1 MIEKKNTPRSIWVLS
16 AALAC
21 IGAGQSTIFILIP
34 QEIRSLGFNEFQVG
48 LIFSVSALA
57 WIFFSPYWG
66 RLSDQI
72 GRSKIFM
79 LGIIGFALSLFLFAG
94 IIKFAQIYTVSF
106 SVLFILLILARLI
119 NGLLGSAVRP
129 SAGGRIADITD
140 TTNRTSGFARL
151 DAGWQFGVVL
161 GPIAVGLIMLLSN
174 NNLLMPFI
182 FLGAMGLLI
191 GIFNFNLLKKDD
203 SSFFNKENNIQLK
216 FSDRRVLPSLIIAAF
231 LGISN
236 ACIVLTSSLFVNDVI
251 LKSSED
257 LYFFVSI
264 GFAIVALS
272 GLITQLLIVDKFLI
286 DPKKLVFVG
295 LLIMAT
301 VFYFLSNTKEI
312 NFFYVLLAIYGFGGG
327 LARPGN
333 VSILS
338 LSVNSNEQGSASGL
352 MGTVFPL
359 GHLLTPFSIMPL
371 YMINPSYPYLLISFL
386 GLFLI
391 LYMFYNQKLF
401 FNFLKSGVREDV

>member
-1 MIEKKNTPRSIWVLS
+1 MIKKNKTPNSIWVLS

-21 IGAGQSTIFILIP
+21 IGAGQSTIFILVP
-34 QEIRSLGFNEFQVG
+34 QEIRLLGFNEFQVG
-48 LIFSVSALA
+48 LIFSISALA
-57 WIFFSPYWG
+57 WIFFSPFWG
-66 RLSDQI
+66 RLSDRI
-72 GRSKIFM
+72 GRSKVFM
-79 LGIIGFALSLFLFAG
+79 LGIIGFAISLFLFAA
-94 IIKFAQIYTVSF
+94 IIKIAQIYPFSF
-106 SVLFILLILARLI
+106 TLLFVLLICARLI

-161 GPIAVGLIMLLSN
+161 GPVAVGLIMLLSD

-182 FLGAMGLLI
+182 FLSLLGLLI
-191 GIFNFNLLKKDD
+191 GFLNFKLLKKDD
-203 SSFFNKENNIQLK
+203 SSFESNTDSSALK
-216 FSDRRVLPSLIIAAF
+216 FTDQRVFPSLVIASF

-272 GLITQLLIVDKFLI
+272 GLLTQLFIVDKYSL
-286 DPKKLVFVG
+286 DPKLLVFIG
-295 LLIMAT
+295 LSLMTLI
-301 VFYFLSNTKEI
+301 FYLLSSVNDI
-312 NFFYVLLAIYGFGGG
+312 SSFYILLAIFGFGGG

-338 LSVNSNEQGSASGL
+338 LSIDKNEQGSASGL

-386 GLFLI
+386 GLFLL
-391 LYMFYNQKLF
+391 LYMFYNQKIF
-401 FNFLKSGVREDV
+401 FKFIKTGVREDV

>member
-1 MIEKKNTPRSIWVLS
+1 MCIRDRVLS

-48 LIFSVSALA
+48 LIFSISALA

-182 FLGAMGLLI
+182 FIGAMGLLI

-301 VFYFLSNTKEI
+301 VFYLLSNTKEI

>member
-1 MIEKKNTPRSIWVLS
+1 MIKKNKTPNSIWVLS

-21 IGAGQSTIFILIP
+21 IGAGQSTIFILVP
-34 QEIRSLGFNEFQVG
+34 QEIRLLGFNEFQVG
-48 LIFSVSALA
+48 LIFSISALA
-57 WIFFSPYWG
+57 WIFFSPFWG
-66 RLSDQI
+66 RLSDRI
-72 GRSKIFM
+72 GRSKVFM
-79 LGIIGFALSLFLFAG
+79 LGIIGFAISLFLFAG
-94 IIKFAQIYTVSF
+94 IIKIAQIYPFSF
-106 SVLFILLILARLI
+106 TLLFVLLICARLI

-161 GPIAVGLIMLLSN
+161 GPVAVGLIMLLSD
-174 NNLLMPFI
+174 NNLLMPFV
-182 FLGAMGLLI
+182 FLSLLGLVI
-191 GIFNFNLLKKDD
+191 GFLNFKLLKKDD
-203 SSFFNKENNIQLK
+203 SSFESNTDFSALK
-216 FSDRRVLPSLIIAAF
+216 FTDKRVFPSLVIASF

-272 GLITQLLIVDKFLI
+272 GLFTQLFIVDKYSI
-286 DPKKLVFVG
+286 DPKLLVFIG
-295 LLIMAT
+295 LSLMTLI
-301 VFYFLSNTKEI
+301 FYFLSSVNDI
-312 NFFYVLLAIYGFGGG
+312 SSFYILLAIFGFGGG

-338 LSVNSNEQGSASGL
+338 LSINKNEQGSASGL

-386 GLFLI
+386 GLFLL
-391 LYMFYNQKLF
+391 LYMFYNQKVF
-401 FNFLKSGVREDV
+401 FKFIKTGVREDV

>member
-1 MIEKKNTPRSIWVLS
+1 MIKKNKTPNSIWVLS

-21 IGAGQSTIFILIP
+21 IGAGQSTIFILVP
-34 QEIRSLGFNEFQVG
+34 QEIRLLGFNEFQVG
-48 LIFSVSALA
+48 LIFSISALA
-57 WIFFSPYWG
+57 WIFFSPFWG
-66 RLSDQI
+66 RMSDRI
-72 GRSKIFM
+72 GRSKVFM
-79 LGIIGFALSLFLFAG
+79 LGIIGFAISLFLFAA
-94 IIKFAQIYTVSF
+94 IIKIAQIYPLSF
-106 SVLFILLILARLI
+106 TLLFVLLIGARLI

-161 GPIAVGLIMLLSN
+161 GPVGVGLIMLISD

-182 FLGAMGLLI
+182 FLSLLGLVI
-191 GIFNFNLLKKDD
+191 GFLNFKLLKKDD
-203 SSFFNKENNIQLK
+203 SSFESNTDFSALK
-216 FSDRRVLPSLIIAAF
+216 FTDKRVLPSLVIASF

-272 GLITQLLIVDKFLI
+272 GLLTQLFIVDKYSL
-286 DPKKLVFVG
+286 DPKMLVFIG
-295 LLIMAT
+295 LSLMTLI
-301 VFYFLSNTKEI
+301 FYLLSSVNDI
-312 NFFYVLLAIYGFGGG
+312 SSFYILLAIFGFGGG

-338 LSVNSNEQGSASGL
+338 LSIDKNEQGSASGL

-371 YMINPSYPYLLISFL
+371 YMINPSYPYLLISVL
-386 GLFLI
+386 GLFL
-391 LYMFYNQKLF
+391 LMYMFYNQKVF
-401 FNFLKSGVREDV
+401 FKFIKTGVREDV

>member
-1 MIEKKNTPRSIWVLS
+1 MIKKNKTPNSIWVLS

-21 IGAGQSTIFILIP
+21 IGAGQSTIFILVP
-34 QEIRSLGFNEFQVG
+34 QEIRLLGFNEFQVG
-48 LIFSVSALA
+48 LIFSISALA
-57 WIFFSPYWG
+57 WIFFSPFWG
-66 RLSDQI
+66 RLSDRI
-72 GRSKIFM
+72 GRSKVFM
-79 LGIIGFALSLFLFAG
+79 LGIIGFAISLFLFAA
-94 IIKFAQIYTVSF
+94 IIKIAQIYPFSF
-106 SVLFILLILARLI
+106 TLLFVLLICARLI

-140 TTNRTSGFARL
+140 ITNRTSGFARL

-161 GPIAVGLIMLLSN
+161 GPVAVGLIMLLSD

-182 FLGAMGLLI
+182 FLSLLGLVI
-191 GIFNFNLLKKDD
+191 GFLNFKLLKKDD
-203 SSFFNKENNIQLK
+203 SSFESNTDSSALK
-216 FSDRRVLPSLIIAAF
+216 FTDQRVFPSLVIASF

-272 GLITQLLIVDKFLI
+272 GLLTQLFIVDKYSL
-286 DPKKLVFVG
+286 DPKLLVFIG
-295 LLIMAT
+295 LSLMTLI
-301 VFYFLSNTKEI
+301 FYLLSSVNDI
-312 NFFYVLLAIYGFGGG
+312 WSFYTLLAIFGFGGG

-338 LSVNSNEQGSASGL
+338 LSINKNEQGSASGL

-386 GLFLI
+386 GLFLL
-391 LYMFYNQKLF
+391 LYMFYNQKVF
-401 FNFLKSGVREDV
+401 FKFIKTGVREDV

>member
-1 MIEKKNTPRSIWVLS
+1 MIKKNKTPNSIWVLS

-21 IGAGQSTIFILIP
+21 IGAGQSTIFILVP
-34 QEIRSLGFNEFQVG
+34 QEIRLLGFNEFQVG
-48 LIFSVSALA
+48 LIFSISALA
-57 WIFFSPYWG
+57 WIFFSPFWG
-66 RLSDQI
+66 RLSDRI
-72 GRSKIFM
+72 GRSKVFM
-79 LGIIGFALSLFLFAG
+79 LGIIGFAISLFLFAG
-94 IIKFAQIYTVSF
+94 IIKIAQIYPFSF
-106 SVLFILLILARLI
+106 TLLFVLLICARLI

-161 GPIAVGLIMLLSN
+161 GPVAVGLIMLLSD
-174 NNLLMPFI
+174 NNLLMPFV
-182 FLGAMGLLI
+182 FLSLLGLVI
-191 GIFNFNLLKKDD
+191 GFLNFKLLKKDD
-203 SSFFNKENNIQLK
+203 SSFESNTDFSALK
-216 FSDRRVLPSLIIAAF
+216 FTDKRVFPSLVIASF

-272 GLITQLLIVDKFLI
+272 GLLTQLLIVDRYSL
-286 DPKKLVFVG
+286 DPKMLVFIG
-295 LLIMAT
+295 LSLMTLI
-301 VFYFLSNTKEI
+301 FYLLSSVNDI
-312 NFFYVLLAIYGFGGG
+312 SSFYILLAIFGFGGG

-338 LSVNSNEQGSASGL
+338 LSIDKNEQGSASGL

-371 YMINPSYPYLLISFL
+371 YMINPSYPYLLISVL
-386 GLFLI
+386 GLFLL
-391 LYMFYNQKLF
+391 LYMFYNQKVF
-401 FNFLKSGVREDV
+401 FKFIKTGVREDV

>member
-48 LIFSVSALA
+48 LIFSISALA

-182 FLGAMGLLI
+182 FIGAMGLLI

-216 FSDRRVLPSLIIAAF
+216 FSDKRVLPSLIIAAF

-301 VFYFLSNTKEI
+301 VFYLLSNTKEI

-338 LSVNSNEQGSASGL
+338 LSVNSIEQGSASGL

>member
-1 MIEKKNTPRSIWVLS
+1 MIDKKNTPSSIWVLS

-48 LIFSVSALA
+48 LIFSISALA

-94 IIKFAQIYTVSF
+94 IIKFAQVYTISF

-286 DPKKLVFVG
+286 NPKKLVFVG

-301 VFYFLSNTKEI
+301 VFYLLSNTKEI

-333 VSILS
+333 ISILS

-371 YMINPSYPYLLISFL
+371 YMINPGYPYLLISFL

>member
-1 MIEKKNTPRSIWVLS
+1 MTERKKTPNSIWVLS

-21 IGAGQSTIFILIP
+21 IGAGQSTIFILVP

-48 LIFSVSALA
+48 LIFSISALA
-57 WIFFSPYWG
+57 WIFFSPFWG
-66 RLSDQI
+66 RLSDRI
-72 GRSKIFM
+72 GRSKVFM
-79 LGIIGFALSLFLFAG
+79 LGIIGFAISLFLFAA
-94 IIKFAQIYTVSF
+94 IIKFAQLYPISF
-106 SVLFILLILARLI
+106 SLLFVLLIAARLI

-161 GPIAVGLIMLLSN
+161 GPVAVGLIMLLSG

-182 FLGAMGLLI
+182 FLSLLGLSI
-191 GIFNFNLLKKDD
+191 GFLNFKLLKKDD
-203 SSFFNKENNIQLK
+203 SLFLNNENVSPLK
-216 FSDRRVLPSLIIAAF
+216 FTDKRVFPSLVIAAF
-231 LGISN
+231 LGVSN

-251 LKSSED
+251 LKSTED

-272 GLITQLLIVDKFLI
+272 GLFTQLFIVDRYSLN
-286 DPKKLVFVG
+286 PKVLVFVG
-295 LLIMAT
+295 LFLMSL
-301 VFYFLSNTKEI
+301 VFYLLSNVNQI
-312 NFFYVLLAIYGFGGG
+312 FSFYILLAVYGFGGG

-338 LSVNSNEQGSASGL
+338 LSINKNEQGLINGL
-352 MGTVFPL
+352 LGGVMPL
-359 GHLLTPFSIMPL
+359 GHLLTPIITMPL
-371 YMINPSYPYLLISFL
+371 YMIAPNYPFIFIAILSVLI
-386 GLFLI
+386 I
-391 LYMFYNQKLF
+391 MFINFSKKFTNKLHAGEI
-401 FNFLKSGVREDV
+401 NV